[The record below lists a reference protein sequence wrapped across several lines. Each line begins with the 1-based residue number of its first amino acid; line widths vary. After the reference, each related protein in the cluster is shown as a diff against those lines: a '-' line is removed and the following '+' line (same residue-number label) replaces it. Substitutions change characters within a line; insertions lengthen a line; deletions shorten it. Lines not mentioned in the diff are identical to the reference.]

1 MMTDTPTLIRGLA
14 GVPCAE
20 SSVAFIDG
28 QVGKLQYRGY
38 RIEDLAAKCS
48 FEEVAYLLL
57 EGELPNAEQLATF
70 DSELKSNR
78 DLPEGLL
85 KLVQGFPASA
95 HPMDVLQSA
104 VAAMAAFVPCKD
116 ITDGPERRNAISRLI
131 ATMPTIIAAFDRSR
145 KGLDAVAPRADL
157 SHAANFLYMLTGEE
171 ASPVSVETMNAA
183 FVLHAE
189 HTMNASTFTARVVG
203 STLADPCSVIA
214 GAVGSLSGPL
224 HGGANERVLHLLDE
238 IGGLEQVDEIIGGK
252 IERKEKIMGLG
263 HRVYKTK
270 DPRAKVLQGLAKALF
285 NDLGIDTRYEIARR
299 IEQLATERL
308 GHKGIYPNVDFYSG
322 IVYAR
327 MGIERDLFTP
337 IFALARVS
345 GWLAHWQEQLEDN
358 RIFRPSQVFVGHDD
372 RTFVAID
379 ERG

>member
-1 MMTDTPTLIRGLA
+1 MTDKPTLVRGLA
-14 GVPCAE
+14 GIPCAE
-20 SSVAFIDG
+20 STVAFIDG

-38 RIEDLAAKCS
+38 RIEDLASECS
-48 FEEVAYLLL
+48 FEEVVYLLL
-57 EGELPNAEQLATF
+57 EGELPNAAQLKDF
-70 DSELKSNR
+70 DAVLRANR
-78 DLPEGLL
+78 SLPEGLL
-85 KLVQGFPASA
+85 KIVQSFPASA

-116 ITDGPERRNAISRLI
+116 ITDGPERRNAVSRLI
-131 ATMPTIIAAFDRSR
+131 ATVPTIIAALDRSR
-145 KGLDAVAPRADL
+145 KGKEAVAPRDDL
-157 SHAANFLYMLTGEE
+157 NHAANFLYMLTGEE
-171 ASPVSVETMNAA
+171 ASPVAVETMNAA

-214 GAVGSLSGPL
+214 GAIGSLSGPL

-238 IGGLEQVDEIIGGK
+238 IGGMDQVDEVIGGK

-270 DPRAKVLQGLAKALF
+270 DPRAKVLQGLAKELF
-285 NDLGIDTRYEIARR
+285 NELGIDTRYEVARR

-327 MGIERDLFTP
+327 MGIERDLYTP

-372 RTFVAID
+372 RTFVSLA
-379 ERG
+379 ERS

>member
-1 MMTDTPTLIRGLA
+1 MTDTPTLVRGLA
-14 GVPCAE
+14 GIPCAE
-20 SSVAFIDG
+20 SAVAFIDG

-38 RIEDLAAKCS
+38 RIEDLADQCS
-48 FEEVAYLLL
+48 FEEVVYLLL
-57 EGELPNAEQLATF
+57 EGELPTASQLSAFDADLRANRALPAGLEQLIKA
-70 DSELKSNR
+70 
-78 DLPEGLL
+78 
-85 KLVQGFPASA
+85 FPSSA
-95 HPMDVLQSA
+95 HPMDVLQS
-104 VAAMAAFVPCKD
+104 VIAAMAAFIPCKD
-116 ITDGPERRNAISRLI
+116 TSDGPERRAAVRRLI
-131 ATMPTIIAAFDRSR
+131 ATMPTIIAAFARCR
-145 KGLDAVAPRADL
+145 AGEEPVAPRDDL
-157 SHAANFLYMLTGEE
+157 SHAANFLYMLSAEE
-171 ASPVSVETMNAA
+171 AAPIAVTTMNAA

-214 GAVGSLSGPL
+214 GAIGSLSGPL
-224 HGGANERVLHLLDE
+224 HGGANERVLHLLDQ
-238 IGGLEQVDEIIGGK
+238 IGSLEQVDEVIGGK

-270 DPRAKVLQGLAKALF
+270 DPRAKVLQALAKELF
-285 NDLGIDTRYEIARR
+285 NELGIDTRYEIARR
-299 IEQLATERL
+299 IEQIATELL

-358 RIFRPSQVFVGHDD
+358 RIFRPSQVFTGHDD
-372 RTFVAID
+372 RTFVSLD
-379 ERG
+379 QRG

>member
-1 MMTDTPTLIRGLA
+1 MTDTPTLVRGLA
-14 GVPCAE
+14 GIPCAE
-20 SSVAFIDG
+20 STVAFIDG

-38 RIEDLAAKCS
+38 RIEDLAAQCS
-48 FEEVAYLLL
+48 FEEVVYLLL
-57 EGELPNAEQLATF
+57 EGELPTADQLSAF
-70 DSELKSNR
+70 DADLRANR
-78 DLPEGLL
+78 ALPAGASQLI
-85 KLVQGFPASA
+85 QAFPADA
-95 HPMDVLQSA
+95 HPMDVLQSV

-116 ITDGPERRNAISRLI
+116 TTEGPERRAAVRRLI
-131 ATMPTIIAAFDRSR
+131 ATMPTIIAAFARAR
-145 KGLDAVAPRADL
+145 AGKEPVAPRDDL
-157 SHAANFLYMLTGEE
+157 NHAANFLYMLSGEE
-171 ASPVSVETMNAA
+171 AAPVAVTTMNAA

-214 GAVGSLSGPL
+214 GAIGSLSGPL

-238 IGGLEQVDEIIGGK
+238 IGSLEEVDTVIGGK

-270 DPRAKVLQGLAKALF
+270 DPRAKVLQGLAKELF
-285 NDLGIDTRYEIARR
+285 AELGIDTRYEIARR
-299 IEQLATERL
+299 IEQIATERL

-372 RTFVAID
+372 REFVAID
-379 ERG
+379 KRG

>member
-1 MMTDTPTLIRGLA
+1 MTDTPTLVRGLA
-14 GVPCAE
+14 GIPCAE
-20 SSVAFIDG
+20 STVAFIDG

-38 RIEDLAAKCS
+38 RIEDLAAECS
-48 FEEVAYLLL
+48 FEEVVYLLL
-57 EGELPNAEQLATF
+57 EGDLPTNAQLESF
-70 DSELKSNR
+70 DTALR
-78 DLPEGLL
+78 ADRALPEGIHQLL
-85 KLVQGFPASA
+85 KAFPADA

-104 VAAMAAFVPCKD
+104 VAALAAFIPCKD
-116 ITDGPERRNAISRLI
+116 TSDGPERQAAVRKLI
-131 ATMPTIIAAFDRSR
+131 ATMPTIIAAFARLR
-145 KGLDAVAPRADL
+145 AGQAPVAPRADL
-157 SHAANFLYMLTGEE
+157 NHAANFLYMLTGEE
-171 ASPVSVETMNAA
+171 AKPIAVSTMNAA

-214 GAVGSLSGPL
+214 GAIGSLSGPL

-238 IGGLEQVDEIIGGK
+238 IGSLEQVDEVIGGK

-270 DPRAKVLQGLAKALF
+270 DPRAKVLQGMAKDLF
-285 NDLGIDTRYEIARR
+285 AELGIDTRYEIARR
-299 IEQLATERL
+299 IEQIATERL

-327 MGIERDLFTP
+327 MGIERDLYTP

-358 RIFRPSQVFVGHDD
+358 RIFRPSQIFVGHDD
-372 RTFVAID
+372 RTFVSRDA
-379 ERG
+379 RG

>member
-1 MMTDTPTLIRGLA
+1 MTDKPTLVRGLA

-20 SSVAFIDG
+20 STVAYIDG

-38 RIEDLAAKCS
+38 RIEDLAANCS

-57 EGELPNAEQLATF
+57 EGELPNADQLATF
-70 DSELKSNR
+70 DADLRKNR
-78 DLPEGLL
+78 ALPEAVLSL
-85 KLVQGFPASA
+85 IKGFPASG
-95 HPMDVLQSA
+95 HPMDVLQSVVAALAAFFPSKDNTDA
-104 VAAMAAFVPCKD
+104 VATQAAV
-116 ITDGPERRNAISRLI
+116 RRLI
-131 ATMPTIIAAFDRSR
+131 ASMPTIIAAFARSR
-145 KGLDAVAPRADL
+145 QGQAPVAPRDDL
-157 SHAANFLYMLTGEE
+157 GHAANFLYMLTGEE
-171 ASPVSVETMNAA
+171 AAPIAVTTMDKAL
-183 FVLHAE
+183 VLHAE

-203 STLADPCSVIA
+203 STLADPYSVIA

-224 HGGANERVLHLLDE
+224 HGGANERVLALLDE
-238 IGGLEQVDEIIGGK
+238 IGSIDNVDEVIGGK
-252 IERKEKIMGLG
+252 IERKDKIMGLG

-270 DPRAKVLQGLAKALF
+270 DPRAKILQGLAKDLF
-285 NDLGIDTRYEIARR
+285 AELGIDTRYEIARR
-299 IEQLATERL
+299 IEQIATERL

-372 RTFVAID
+372 REFVAID
-379 ERG
+379 QRG

>member
-1 MMTDTPTLIRGLA
+1 MMTDKPNLVRGLA

-28 QVGKLQYRGY
+28 QIGKLQYRGY
-38 RIEDLAAKCS
+38 RIEDLAEKCS

-57 EGELPNAEQLATF
+57 EGELPTADQLADF
-70 DSELKSNR
+70 DAELKTSR
-78 DLPEGLL
+78 ALPEGLMN
-85 KLVQGFPASA
+85 LVCAFPASA
-95 HPMDVLQSA
+95 HPMDVLQAS

-116 ITDGPERRNAISRLI
+116 ITAGPERRNAVCRLI

-145 KGLDAVAPRADL
+145 KGLSPVAPRNDL

-171 ASPVSVETMNAA
+171 ASPVAVETMNAA

-238 IGGLEQVDEIIGGK
+238 IGSLEQVDEIIGGK
-252 IERKEKIMGLG
+252 IERKEKIMGIG

-270 DPRAKVLQGLAKALF
+270 DPRANVLQGLAKALF
-285 NDLGIDTRYEIARR
+285 NELGIDTRYEIARR
-299 IEQLATERL
+299 IEQIATDRL

-379 ERG
+379 ARS